1 MLTGFPCLWPPNFRK
16 YNAPYFIEA
25 VRQELE
31 NKYGD
36 ELYTSGYRIYT
47 TLSAGMQKA
56 AEEAV
61 KKGLASIGKR
71 AGAGVEAALV
81 AIDIK
86 TGHVK
91 AMVGGSD
98 FWKTSLTGRLR
109 H

>member
-1 MLTGFPCLWPPNFRK
+1 MLRHKFITEAQFKDSDRFPLPVTPNYRK

-25 VRQELE
+25 IRQELE

-56 AEEAV
+56 AEDAV
-61 KKGLASIGKR
+61 KKGLSSIGKR
-71 AGAGVEAALV
+71 AGARRR
-81 AIDIK
+81 
-86 TGHVK
+86 
-91 AMVGGSD
+91 GSACCH
-98 FWKTSLTGRLR
+98 R